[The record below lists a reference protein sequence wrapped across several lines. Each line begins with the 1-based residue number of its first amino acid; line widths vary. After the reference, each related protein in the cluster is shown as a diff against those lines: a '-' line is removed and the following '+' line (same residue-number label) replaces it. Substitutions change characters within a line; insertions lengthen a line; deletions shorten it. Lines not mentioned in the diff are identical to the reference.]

1 MKNSN
6 PQDEEFIVNFND
18 DAYLDQPFTS
28 DIHQLEKAL
37 DRIDS
42 HGGTSMREA
51 ISTSIDYM
59 NQAATRSKKVLLVVT
74 DGNDNNPRRHRPGSA
89 GAQGAGQ

>member
-6 PQDEEFIVNFND
+6 PQDEDFIVNFND

-28 DIHQLEKAL
+28 DMRLLEKAL

-42 HGGTSMREA
+42 HGGTAMREA

-59 NQAATRSKKVLLVVT
+59 NQGR
-74 DGNDNNPRRHRPGSA
+74 D
-89 GAQGAGQ
+89 AQ